1 MSSVIIFIFKS
12 LISSTFKKF
21 ILFLILCICMCER
34 EEVYVFPGFTGVL
47 SHQTWELECELG
59 TSSGTMKL
67 LDVET
72 FFRPSSNFITV

>member
-1 MSSVIIFIFKS
+1 
-12 LISSTFKKF
+12 
-21 ILFLILCICMCER
+21 MCER

-47 SHQTWELECELG
+47 SHQTWELECVLG
-59 TSSGTMKL
+59 TSAGTMKL